1 MNVYVH
7 MHVHMFTS
15 IRAKKKK
22 SSGRK
27 YIEIVDSDCQVL
39 TQ

>member
-1 MNVYVH
+1 MYMYIYMYTCIQVY
-7 MHVHMFTS
+7 MQ
-15 IRAKKKK
+15 KKK